1 MEFHSPI
8 VRPYTDADS
17 LFIEVTTGC
26 THNSCTF
33 CNFYK
38 DTPFRVAPI
47 EQVEKDLQE
56 ASREVPFAT
65 RIWASGGNP
74 FCLSTRRLIQ
84 LGDLFKKYFPK
95 ARVSTYARIDDL
107 FHKSAEDIR
116 EIREHGID
124 DVLIGIESGD
134 DDVLKAVNKGYTA
147 EDVIRECQK
156 IGQAGL
162 PFRIIYLGG
171 LAGAGRL
178 EESARKSAAVFNQIQ
193 PSYLYLT
200 NAAVLP
206 GTKPYGQMTRGE
218 FAEATEKERLQEIR
232 TLLAEM
238 RNPIV
243 VDTES
248 AASSIYLKVKL
259 PEEKASVL
267 RELDAF
273 IARFTPEQEKLL
285 HARRARMLSV

>member
-1 MEFHSPI
+1 MEFHGPI

-107 FHKSAEDIR
+107 FHKSAE
-116 EIREHGID
+116 
-124 DVLIGIESGD
+124 
-134 DDVLKAVNKGYTA
+134 GYP
-147 EDVIRECQK
+147 
-156 IGQAGL
+156 G
-162 PFRIIYLGG
+162 
-171 LAGAGRL
+171 
-178 EESARKSAAVFNQIQ
+178 NQ
-193 PSYLYLT
+193 
-200 NAAVLP
+200 
-206 GTKPYGQMTRGE
+206 
-218 FAEATEKERLQEIR
+218 
-232 TLLAEM
+232 
-238 RNPIV
+238 
-243 VDTES
+243 
-248 AASSIYLKVKL
+248 
-259 PEEKASVL
+259 
-267 RELDAF
+267 
-273 IARFTPEQEKLL
+273 
-285 HARRARMLSV
+285 RAWH

>member
-1 MEFHSPI
+1 MEFHGPI

-38 DTPFRVAPI
+38 DTPFWVAPI

-74 FCLSTRRLIQ
+74 FCLSSRRLIQ

-124 DVLIGIESGD
+124 DVLTGIESGD

-156 IGQAGL
+156 IGQARRKCQEERCRLQSDSSLLHVPDQRG
-162 PFRIIYLGG
+162 RSSRDK
-171 LAGAGRL
+171 AVRSDDAGRV
-178 EESARKSAAVFNQIQ
+178 R
-193 PSYLYLT
+193 
-200 NAAVLP
+200 
-206 GTKPYGQMTRGE
+206 
-218 FAEATEKERLQEIR
+218 
-232 TLLAEM
+232 
-238 RNPIV
+238 
-243 VDTES
+243 
-248 AASSIYLKVKL
+248 
-259 PEEKASVL
+259 
-267 RELDAF
+267 
-273 IARFTPEQEKLL
+273 
-285 HARRARMLSV
+285 